1 MFDHQGHGVFYAQR
15 PDGFR
20 GERPLVAVTGPQR
33 GKLRHSGLRPYF
45 AVPHGD
51 MMISGCFGLVSG
63 LRREVPPA
71 PRGDRGR
78 PATVIKTKRI
88 YEPADP
94 SDGHRLLIMR
104 RWPRGIKKT
113 AVDSWE
119 PDLGPSLPLLN
130 DYRKGKIDWP
140 ALAQGYRQEMAGRP
154 EALAKAAAL
163 AKAGERHAALQLPGR
178 DAVPPHAAEGDPG
191 VEVPVIRA

>member
-1 MFDHQGHGVFYAQR
+1 
-15 PDGFR
+15 
-20 GERPLVAVTGPQR
+20 
-33 GKLRHSGLRPYF
+33 
-45 AVPHGD
+45 
-51 MMISGCFGLVSG
+51 MIKV
-63 LRREVPPA
+63 
-71 PRGDRGR
+71 
-78 PATVIKTKRI
+78 KRI

-130 DYRKGKIDWP
+130 DYRRANIDWP
-140 ALAQGYRQEMAGRP
+140 TLADRYRQEMANRP

-163 AKAGERHAALQLPGR
+163 AKAGDVTLLCGCQDETQCHRTLLK
-178 DAVPPHAAEGDPG
+178 EIL
-191 VEVPVIRA
+191 ES

>member
-1 MFDHQGHGVFYAQR
+1 M
-15 PDGFR
+15 
-20 GERPLVAVTGPQR
+20 
-33 GKLRHSGLRPYF
+33 
-45 AVPHGD
+45 
-51 MMISGCFGLVSG
+51 
-63 LRREVPPA
+63 
-71 PRGDRGR
+71 
-78 PATVIKTKRI
+78 IKTKRV

-130 DYRKGKIDWP
+130 DYRRGNIDWP
-140 ALAQGYRQEMAGRP
+140 TLADRYRQEMAGRP

-163 AKAGERHAALQLPGR
+163 AQAGDVTLLCGCQDETRCHRMLLK
-178 DAVPPHAAEGDPG
+178 EIL
-191 VEVPVIRA
+191 ES